1 LPVVVGVLVEI
12 VLLWLVGVVG
22 VLVGIVPTTHLRLQY
37 QHLKFLVVLAAAPQL
52 KRLLPQLLELLTQ

>member
-1 LPVVVGVLVEI
+1 MLVEI
-12 VLLWLVGVVG
+12 VVREPVVVVG

-52 KRLLPQLLELLTQ
+52 KRLLPQLSELLTQ